1 MKLHYVEPL
10 MGCDPE
16 FFFST
21 KRGRIIGSEKIIPKG
36 GLKLSDSNKS
46 KVIID
51 GVQAELNPQADTC
64 RQRLAA
70 NITAC
75 FCKVRD
81 ELAKNKSIKA
91 DFSQTIKISKKEL
104 NSLAPESRVFGCA
117 PSKNIHNP
125 NSKIAVR
132 DASKYPYRSGGGH
145 IHIGVRD
152 EDYTGNAYYVNMN
165 KAIRNPNKLVPML
178 DIIVGNTCVLIDRD
192 PGNIERRKVYGK
204 AGEFRT
210 PKHGLEYRTLSNFW
224 LQNYQLMSFVIG
236 LARLSVLIVSN
247 SNKKCNFE
255 RKIRSRVN
263 MREITKA
270 INTNDFDLALK
281 NFKRIKRVLKEIVP
295 MQSGTESSNWP
306 LNEKNIKDFEF
317 FVSQGKDHY
326 FKEDPLKHWTT
337 LGNDGNRKIGWED
350 FLERSVKPE
359 RELVLK
365 AK

>member
-1 MKLHYVEPL
+1 

-36 GLKLSDSNKS
+36 GIKTLNSS

-51 GVQAELNPQADTC
+51 GVQAELNPEADTC
-64 RQRLAA
+64 RQRLAN
-70 NITAC
+70 NITMC
-75 FCKVRD
+75 FNKVKA
-81 ELAKNKSIKA
+81 ELAKNKTYKA
-91 DFSQTIKISKKEL
+91 DFRQTIKVTKKEL
-104 NSLAPESRVFGCA
+104 DSLAPESRVFGCM
-117 PSKNIHNP
+117 PSKNIHTP

-145 IHIGVRD
+145 IHIGIR
-152 EDYTGNAYYVNMN
+152 ENSNGSTSNSYLKMN
-165 KAIRNPNKLVPML
+165 EAIKNPKRLVPML

-192 PGNIERRKVYGK
+192 PGNIERRQVYGK

-224 LQNYQLMSFVIG
+224 LQNYQLMSLVIG
-236 LARLSVLIVSN
+236 LARTAVLIISN

-263 MREITKA
+263 MHQITKA
-270 INTNDFDLALK
+270 INNNDFDLALK
-281 NFKRIKRVLKEIVP
+281 NFKRIKKVLKEIVP
-295 MQSGTESSNWP
+295 MQSETDRSNWP

-317 FVSQGKDHY
+317 FISKGKENWM
-326 FKEDPLKHWTT
+326 KQDPLKHWTT
-337 LGNDGNRKIGWED
+337 LGNDNNKKIGWED
-350 FLERSVKPE
+350 FLEKTIRPE
-359 RELVLK
+359 RELALK